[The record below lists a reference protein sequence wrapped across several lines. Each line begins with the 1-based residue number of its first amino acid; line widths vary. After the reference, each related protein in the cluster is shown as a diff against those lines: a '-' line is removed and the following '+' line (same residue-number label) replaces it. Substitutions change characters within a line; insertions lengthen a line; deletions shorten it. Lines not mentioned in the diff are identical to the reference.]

1 MIRRMLLP
9 VCACLLWWGC
19 ASNTDT
25 AGSASETTN
34 GSVTAVVADS
44 LGVPRP
50 QVKAQLVRT
59 DAEGVLSAISDSTG
73 ALHFVAVPAGSYRLV
88 LTDSVQGQALLSAS
102 VSVGDGEV
110 AALDTLQMLATAV
123 LRVARAEL
131 PFVAGARFCLPE
143 AALCHTVDSAEVAAG
158 SMLLPGVPRG
168 TYTQLLYVAG
178 QASSLPLL
186 AEPLVVASD
195 TVDVVPSYAA
205 RAALPIGFV
214 TVAWPTDSLLGG
226 FGDTVEVSDRA
237 ALIQAVGDSLPRV
250 VRVRGAIATGSDPIK
265 VGSRKTLEG
274 LGADAALVGFGLRI
288 IGSHSVIV
296 RNLTFRDGPD
306 DALSIEEG
314 ANHIW
319 VDHNVF
325 TNYGDGLVDTKRGSD
340 FITLSWNVFRDHG
353 GATLVGHS
361 DENGAQDSLKL
372 HVTFHHNW
380 FQRIA
385 TGAPRVRYGQVHL
398 FSNFMDSIADN
409 AVVATRYAQV
419 VVEGNFFRSVK
430 VPSRYTMGSSVIGNV
445 EFADNNALVDCG
457 TVQANGSDFVPAGH
471 YVYTKEAATD
481 VPVLVRGSAGVGKLV
496 QLEP

>member
-1 MIRRMLLP
+1 MMKHLVAIGAAFALW
-9 VCACLLWWGC
+9 ACS
-19 ASNTDT
+19 AFTDT

-44 LGVPRP
+44 LGTPRP

-59 DAEGVLSAISDSTG
+59 DAEGVLSATSDSTG
-73 ALHFVAVPAGSYRLV
+73 ALRFVAVPAGSYRLV
-88 LTDSVQGQALLSAS
+88 LIDSTQGQALLAAS
-102 VSVGDGEV
+102 VSVGDGKV
-110 AALDTLQMLATAV
+110 TAMDTLQLQAMAV
-123 LRVARAEL
+123 LRIARSAL
-131 PFVAGARFCLPE
+131 PFVAGARLCLPE
-143 AALCHTVDSAEVAAG
+143 AALCHFIDSADVAGGFAL
-158 SMLLPGVPRG
+158 MPGVPRG
-168 TYTQLLYVAG
+168 TYNQMLYISSLT
-178 QASSLPLL
+178 SSLPLL
-186 AEPLVVASD
+186 AEPLVVATD
-195 TVDVVPSYAA
+195 TVDVEPSYAA
-205 RAALPIGFV
+205 RAALPLGFV
-214 TVAWPTDSLLGG
+214 TVVWPSDSVLGG
-226 FGDTVEVSDRA
+226 YGDTVIVSDRDA
-237 ALIQAVGDSLPRV
+237 FLKAVSDSLPRV
-250 VRVRGAIATGSDPIK
+250 VRVRGAIATGSDAIK

-274 LGADAALVGFGLRI
+274 LGTDAALVGFGLRI

-314 ANHIW
+314 AHHIW

-325 TNYGDGLVDTKRGSD
+325 TNFGDGLVDTKRGSD

-385 TGAPRVRYGQVHL
+385 TGAPRIRYGQVHL

-419 VVEGNFFRSVK
+419 MVEGNFFRSVK
-430 VPSRYTMGSSVIGNV
+430 VPSRYSMSSSVIGYV
-445 EFADNNALVDCG
+445 EFADDNELVDCG
-457 TVQANGSDFVPAGH
+457 AVQANGSDFEPAEY
-471 YVYTKEAATD
+471 YVYAKEAATD
-481 VPVLVRGSAGVGKLV
+481 VPALVRGSAGVGKLV

>member
-1 MIRRMLLP
+1 MTMKFHVFVLASLLLG
-9 VCACLLWWGC
+9 AC
-19 ASNTDT
+19 SSSTST

-44 LGVPRP
+44 LGAPRP

-59 DAEGVLSAISDSTG
+59 DAAGVLSAVSDSTG

-88 LTDSVQGQALLSAS
+88 LTDSAQGQALLSAS
-102 VSVGDGEV
+102 VSVGDGV
-110 AALDTLQMLATAV
+110 ITAMDTLQMQSTAV
-123 LRVARAEL
+123 IRIARNVL
-131 PFVAGARFCLPE
+131 PFVAGAQFCLPE
-143 AALCHTVDSAEVAAG
+143 AALCRTVDSSDISEGV
-158 SMLLPGVPRG
+158 MLMPGVPRG
-168 TYTQLLYVAG
+168 TYSQLLYVVG
-178 QASSLPLL
+178 VTSSLPLL

-195 TVDVVPSYAA
+195 TVDVVPTYSA

-214 TVAWPTDSLLGG
+214 TVSWTTDSLLGG
-226 FGDTVEVSDRA
+226 FGDTVVVSDRD
-237 ALIQAVGDSLPRV
+237 ALSKAVGDSVPRV

-265 VGSRKTLEG
+265 VGSHKTLEG
-274 LGADAALVGFGLRI
+274 WGADAALVGFGLRI

-314 ANHIW
+314 AKHIW

-325 TNYGDGLVDTKRGSD
+325 TNYGDGLVDIKRGSD
-340 FITLSWNVFRDHG
+340 FITLSWNVLRDHG

-361 DENGAQDSLKL
+361 DDNGAQDSLKL

-385 TGAPRVRYGQVHL
+385 TGAPRVRYGQVHM

-457 TVQANGSDFVPAGH
+457 TVQANGSDFKPADL
-471 YVYTKEAATD
+471 YVYTQDVATD
-481 VPVLVRGSAGVGKLV
+481 VPALVRGSAGVGKLV